1 MPLYEHD
8 CDRCQSLGEH
18 RVGDVAA
25 DLYFC
30 TQGGNIHTVVA
41 RYSDDG
47 PDYSSGLEFMHN
59 PFLREAETRARA
71 QGFLQPIANEEE

>member
-1 MPLYEHD
+1 MPLFQHD
-8 CDRCQSLGEH
+8 CDDCVSLGEH
-18 RVGDVAA
+18 KIGEVDA

-30 TQGGNIHTVVA
+30 TQGGIRDTVVA

-71 QGFLQPIANEEE
+71 QGFLQPLANKEE

>member
-1 MPLYEHD
+1 MPLFQHD
-8 CDRCQSLGEH
+8 CDDCISLGEH
-18 RVGDVAA
+18 KIGEVEA

-30 TQGGNIHTVVA
+30 TQGGIMNTVIA

-59 PFLREAETRARA
+59 PFLREAEKRALE
-71 QGFLQPIANEEE
+71 QGHLKSVADMEG